1 MSPTLGTCRMWGQGP
16 VSPLSPVFPVPV
28 SDHSRLLG
36 RTGCWVRPTSCLG
49 TKCHPMGCE
58 VFHGDVDE
66 RHCIFPS
73 IGIKMEVVVKAE
85 PEDDSYS
92 DRCYQEEEDPP
103 DSTAGEQGWVPMV
116 PGAVL
121 WGSCTCPQ
129 PCGHPGDGDAVLGV
143 VALCPGPAPWG

>member
-1 MSPTLGTCRMWGQGP
+1 MSPTLGTCRMWRQGP

-36 RTGCWVRPTSCLG
+36 RTGCWARPASCLG

-73 IGIKMEVVVKAE
+73 IGVKMEVVVKAE

-92 DRCYQEEEDPP
+92 DRCYQEEDPP
-103 DSTAGEQGWVPMV
+103 DSTAGEQGRVPTV

-143 VALCPGPAPWG
+143 VALCPGPAPWE